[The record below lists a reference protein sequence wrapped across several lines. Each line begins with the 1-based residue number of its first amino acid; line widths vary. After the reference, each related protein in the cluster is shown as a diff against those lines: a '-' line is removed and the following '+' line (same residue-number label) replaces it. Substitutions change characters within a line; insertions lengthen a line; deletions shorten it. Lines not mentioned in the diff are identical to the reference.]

1 MAIKLEFTVE
11 TRACVGVQLGRAG
24 FGKWNGKE
32 GKLGTVGWGLGILSG
47 TLWRVTPR
55 LGKEVLSQ

>member
-32 GKLGTVGWGLGILSG
+32 GKLGTVGLGILSG

>member
-24 FGKWNGKE
+24 FGKWNGKGGE
-32 GKLGTVGWGLGILSG
+32 AGDCGLGVWVSSVG
-47 TLWRVTPR
+47 HWRVTPR